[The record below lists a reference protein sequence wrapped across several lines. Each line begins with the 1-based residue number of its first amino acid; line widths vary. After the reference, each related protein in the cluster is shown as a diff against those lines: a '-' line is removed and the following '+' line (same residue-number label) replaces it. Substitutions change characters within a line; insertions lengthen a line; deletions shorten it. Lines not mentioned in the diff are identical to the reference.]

1 MFTSMWEAVLLNWDE
16 RVTWAMQTTMQ
27 YENNLF

>member
-1 MFTSMWEAVLLNWDE
+1 MFTSMWEAVLLNRDE
-16 RVTWAMQTTMQ
+16 RVTWAMQTPVQ